1 MQASSGTIM
10 LTSHAGVTF
19 RLHIEFIMKKTI
31 LSVGKRIRQIAQAG
45 KHRYSRLL
53 GRSTPG
59 PVNAEAAAAENPAVQ
74 IIEESG
80 EEGFSGNDF
89 PPAAKKGKYRAP
101 EKPKAKPAWSLEEFP
116 VTPREGRSRFHDY
129 PIPLQVMRAIADQK
143 FEYCTPIQ
151 EKSLEEVLAGKD
163 LVGKANTGTGK
174 TAVFLIAILSRLLA
188 EKKSG
193 KGNVRALVL
202 APTRE
207 LAMQIGKEGVAFA
220 KYCNLTV
227 RAVYGGVD
235 YQKQMDFLQNKQCD
249 LLVATPGRLIDFM
262 NKRVV
267 DLGSCGILVLDE
279 ADRMLD
285 MGFIPDV
292 RRIIGRMPA
301 KKDRQTML
309 FSATVSEDVQRLASQ
324 WSVQP
329 KVVEAEP
336 EQMAVEKV
344 EQIVYLVTAEE
355 KYAVLYNLIQQNPD
369 DRIIVFANMKNETK
383 RLANRLER
391 NNIDCVLLSGDVD
404 QNKRTAR
411 LESFRSGKVKVLVA
425 TDVAGRG
432 IHIDGITF
440 VVNYTLPY
448 EPEDY
453 IHRIGRTGRA
463 GADGKAV
470 SFACE
475 EGSFYLPAIEEFIDR
490 KFDCVLPEEHLLTP
504 PPKGQEKIITAE
516 RTAGRPRPGGRRKP
530 GNRTPGR
537 SRGAAE
543 KKSA

>member
-1 MQASSGTIM
+1 
-10 LTSHAGVTF
+10 
-19 RLHIEFIMKKTI
+19 MKKTI
-31 LSVGKRIRQIAQAG
+31 LAVGKKIRRIAQAG
-45 KHRYSRLL
+45 KHRCGRLL
-53 GRSTPG
+53 GRAVPAASATEP
-59 PVNAEAAAAENPAVQ
+59 ALTAALEAK
-74 IIEESG
+74 SG
-80 EEGFSGNDF
+80 EEKELLVEQSGA
-89 PPAAKKGKYRAP
+89 PVVEKGKYRAP
-101 EKPKAKPAWSLEEFP
+101 EKVKGKAAWSLDEFP
-116 VTPREGRSRFHDY
+116 VTPMEGKSRFHDY
-129 PIPLQVMRAIADQK
+129 PIPLKVMRAIADQK

-151 EKSLEEVLAGKD
+151 EKALEAVLAGKD

-207 LAMQIGKEGVAFA
+207 LVMQIAKEGAMFA
-220 KYCNLTV
+220 KYCNLSI

-235 YQKQMDFLQNKQCD
+235 YQKQMDYLRNKQCD

-267 DLGSCGILVLDE
+267 DLSGCKILVLDE

-292 RRIIGRMPA
+292 RRIIGRLPA
-301 KKDRQTML
+301 KHDRQTLL

-329 KVVEAEP
+329 KVVEAEA
-336 EQMAVEKV
+336 EQVAVETV
-344 EQIVYLVTAEE
+344 EQTVYLVTAEE

-383 RLANRLER
+383 RLANRLQR

-404 QNKRTAR
+404 QNKRVSR
-411 LESFRSGKVKVLVA
+411 LESFRSGNVKVLVA

-432 IHIDGITF
+432 IHIEGITF

-453 IHRIGRTGRA
+453 VHRIGRTGRA
-463 GADGKAV
+463 GAEGKAV

-475 EGSFYLPAIEEFIDR
+475 EGSFYLPAIEEFIG
-490 KFDCVLPEEHLLTP
+490 KKLACVPPDENLLTP
-504 PPKGQEKIITAE
+504 PPKGREKGPDADQ
-516 RTAGRPRPGGRRKP
+516 GSPRPRPNSRRKP
-530 GNRTPGR
+530 RHGGSNR
-537 SRGAAE
+537 SRGKFE

>member
-1 MQASSGTIM
+1 
-10 LTSHAGVTF
+10 
-19 RLHIEFIMKKTI
+19 MKKII
-31 LSVGKRIRQIAQAG
+31 LSVGKKIRTIAQAG
-45 KHRYSRLL
+45 KHRYGKMM
-53 GRSTPG
+53 GRRTSDTQ
-59 PVNAEAAAAENPAVQ
+59 NAESVKPVELQTLSVEEKGSVPTDAHVEPAV
-74 IIEESG
+74 
-80 EEGFSGNDF
+80 
-89 PPAAKKGKYRAP
+89 KKAKYRAP
-101 EKPKAKPAWSLEEFP
+101 EKPKQKPAWTLDNFP
-116 VTPREGRSRFHDY
+116 VTPAEGKSRFHDY
-129 PIPLQVMRAIADQK
+129 SIPLKVMRAIADLN

-151 EKSLEEVLAGKD
+151 EKALADVLAGKD

-188 EKKSG
+188 EKRSG

-207 LAMQIGKEGVAFA
+207 LAMQIAKEGVAFA
-220 KYCNLTV
+220 KYCNLSV

-235 YQKQMDFLQNKQCD
+235 YQKQMDYLQNKRCD

-267 DLGSCGILVLDE
+267 DLSSCKIVVLDE

-292 RRIIGRMPA
+292 RRIVGRLPA
-301 KKDRQTML
+301 KNARQTML

-336 EQMAVEKV
+336 EQVAVETV
-344 EQIVYLVTAEE
+344 EQVVYLVTAEE
-355 KYAVLYNLIQQNPD
+355 KYAVLFNLIQQNPD

-383 RLANRLER
+383 RLANRLQR

-404 QNKRTAR
+404 QNKRMTR

-453 IHRIGRTGRA
+453 VHRIGRTGRA
-463 GADGKAV
+463 GANGKAV

-475 EGSFYLPAIEEFIDR
+475 EGSFYLPAIEEFIEK
-490 KFDCVLPEEHLLTP
+490 KFDCVLPEESLLTT
-504 PPKGQEKIITAE
+504 PPKGREKETE
-516 RTAGRPRPGGRRKP
+516 RKGTQQRPTGRRKP
-530 GNRTPGR
+530 RNRNYSR
-537 SRGAAE
+537 SKAGE

>member
-1 MQASSGTIM
+1 
-10 LTSHAGVTF
+10 
-19 RLHIEFIMKKTI
+19 MKKTI
-31 LSVGKRIRQIAQAG
+31 LAVGKKIRSIAQAG
-45 KHRYSRLL
+45 KHRCGKMLRGSGSSTESEQPAAANVPKLKSDA
-53 GRSTPG
+53 GRSEPG
-59 PVNAEAAAAENPAVQ
+59 HPVAENSAPV
-74 IIEESG
+74 IH
-80 EEGFSGNDF
+80 
-89 PPAAKKGKYRAP
+89 KKKYRAP
-101 EKPKAKPAWSLEEFP
+101 QKNRKEPVWGLEDFP
-116 VTPREGRSRFHDY
+116 VTPVEGKSRFHDY
-129 PIPLQVMRAIADQK
+129 PIPLPVMRAIADQK
-143 FEYCTPIQ
+143 FAYCTPIQ
-151 EKSLEEVLAGKD
+151 EKALETVLAGMD

-207 LAMQIGKEGVAFA
+207 LVNQIAKEGAVFA
-220 KYCNLTV
+220 KYCNLVV

-235 YQKQMDFLQNKQCD
+235 YQKQMNLLQNKQCD

-262 NKRVV
+262 NKKVI
-267 DLGSCGILVLDE
+267 DLSSCKILVLDE

-292 RRIIGRMPA
+292 RRIIGRLPA

-309 FSATVSEDVQRLASQ
+309 FSATVSGDVQRLSAQ
-324 WSVQP
+324 WSVRP
-329 KVVEAEP
+329 KLVEAEP
-336 EQMAVEKV
+336 EQVAVETV
-344 EQIVYLVTAEE
+344 EQFVYLVTAEE

-383 RLANRLER
+383 RLANRLQR

-404 QNKRTAR
+404 QNKRMTR
-411 LESFRSGKVKVLVA
+411 LEKFRSGRVKVLVA

-432 IHIDGITF
+432 IHIEGITF

-453 IHRIGRTGRA
+453 VHRIGRTGRA
-463 GADGKAV
+463 GANGKAV

-490 KFDCVLPEEHLLTP
+490 KFECVLPEETLLVP
-504 PPKGQEKIITAE
+504 PPKGQEKKIRAE
-516 RTAGRPRPGGRRKP
+516 GDQYPRKGRRKP
-530 GNRTPGR
+530 RNKNYNRRNKGV
-537 SRGAAE
+537 A

>member
-1 MQASSGTIM
+1 
-10 LTSHAGVTF
+10 
-19 RLHIEFIMKKTI
+19 MKKII
-31 LSVGKRIRQIAQAG
+31 LSVGKKIRSIAQAG
-45 KHRYSRLL
+45 KHRYGKLL
-53 GRSTPG
+53 GRSAPG
-59 PVNAEAAAAENPAVQ
+59 ISKAEPVEVVASELKPTEARKAETLSAKNVV
-74 IIEESG
+74 S
-80 EEGFSGNDF
+80 DT
-89 PPAAKKGKYRAP
+89 KKGKYRAP
-101 EKPKAKPAWSLEEFP
+101 EKPKLKPAWSLENFP
-116 VTPREGRSRFHDY
+116 VTPAEGKSRFHDY
-129 PIPLQVMRAIADQK
+129 TIPLKVMRAIADQK

-151 EKSLEEVLAGKD
+151 EKALADVLAGKD

-207 LAMQIGKEGVAFA
+207 LANQIAKEGVVFA
-220 KYCNLTV
+220 KYCNLSV

-235 YQKQMDFLQNKQCD
+235 YQKQMDYLQNKQCD
-249 LLVATPGRLIDFM
+249 LLVATPGRLLDFM

-267 DLGSCGILVLDE
+267 DLSSCKILVLDE

-292 RRIIGRMPA
+292 RRIIGRLPP
-301 KKDRQTML
+301 KQERQTML
-309 FSATVSEDVQRLASQ
+309 FSATVSEDVQRLSSQ
-324 WSVQP
+324 WSVNP

-336 EQMAVEKV
+336 EQVAVETV
-344 EQIVYLVTAEE
+344 EQYVYLVTAEE
-355 KYAVLYNLIQQNPD
+355 KYAVLYNLIQQNPN

-383 RLANRLER
+383 RLSNRLQR

-404 QNKRTAR
+404 QNKRMTR
-411 LESFRSGKVKVLVA
+411 LENFRSGKVKVLVA

-453 IHRIGRTGRA
+453 VHRIGRTGRA
-463 GADGKAV
+463 GANGKAV

-490 KFDCVLPEEHLLTP
+490 KFECVLPEEALLTP
-504 PPKGQEKIITAE
+504 PPKGQDKKIE
-516 RTAGRPRPGGRRKP
+516 NDGNQQKPKGRQKPRNK
-530 GNRTPGR
+530 NYSR
-537 SRGAAE
+537 SRGVVG
-543 KKSA
+543 KKAV

>member
-1 MQASSGTIM
+1 M
-10 LTSHAGVTF
+10 
-19 RLHIEFIMKKTI
+19 MKKTI
-31 LSVGKRIRQIAQAG
+31 LSLGNKIRRMAQAG
-45 KHRYSRLL
+45 KHRYRELL
-53 GRSTPG
+53 GRSNPSSFNTEPAIAAFQG
-59 PVNAEAAAAENPAVQ
+59 KPV
-74 IIEESG
+74 EER
-80 EEGFSGNDF
+80 EILLDNNFLPE
-89 PPAAKKGKYRAP
+89 KKNKYRAP
-101 EKPKAKPAWSLEEFP
+101 EKVKVKPSWSLEDFP
-116 VTPREGRSRFHDY
+116 VTPMEGKNRFHDY
-129 PIPLQVMRAIADQK
+129 DIPLKVMRAIADQN

-151 EKSLEEVLAGKD
+151 EKALVDVLAGND

-207 LAMQIGKEGVAFA
+207 LVNQIAKEGVVFA
-220 KYCNLTV
+220 KYCNLSV

-235 YQKQMDFLQNKQCD
+235 YQKQMDYLKNKQCD

-262 NKRVV
+262 NKGVV
-267 DLGSCGILVLDE
+267 NLSSCKILVLDE

-292 RRIIGRMPA
+292 RRIVGRLPA
-301 KKDRQTML
+301 KADRQTML
-309 FSATVSEDVQRLASQ
+309 FSATVSEDVQRLSSQ
-324 WSVQP
+324 WSVKP

-336 EQMAVEKV
+336 EQVSVDTV
-344 EQIVYLVTAEE
+344 EQFVYLVTAEE

-369 DRIIVFANMKNETK
+369 ERIIVFANMKNETK
-383 RLANRLER
+383 RLSNRLQR
-391 NNIDCVLLSGDVD
+391 NNIECVLLSGDVD
-404 QNKRTAR
+404 QNKRMTR
-411 LESFRSGKVKVLVA
+411 LESFRTGKVKVLVA

-453 IHRIGRTGRA
+453 VHRIGRTGRA
-463 GADGKAV
+463 GANGKAV

-475 EGSFYLPAIEEFIDR
+475 EGSFYLPAIEEFIGK
-490 KFDCVLPEEHLLTP
+490 KFECVLPDENLLIV
-504 PPKGQEKIITAE
+504 PPKGQGKIIDAE
-516 RTAGRPRPGGRRKP
+516 SNGNSLRPKSKRGP
-530 GNRTPGR
+530 R
-537 SRGAAE
+537 SRNSSRSRSVVE
-543 KKSA
+543 KKPA

>member
-1 MQASSGTIM
+1 
-10 LTSHAGVTF
+10 
-19 RLHIEFIMKKTI
+19 MKKI
-31 LSVGKRIRQIAQAG
+31 VLSVGKKIRSIAQAG
-45 KHRYSRLL
+45 KHRCGKLL
-53 GRSTPG
+53 NRSAPAPTSAKASKATA
-59 PVNAEAAAAENPAVQ
+59 PVVKPV
-74 IIEESG
+74 EESG
-80 EEGFSGNDF
+80 NVQAGGNYATGKD
-89 PPAAKKGKYRAP
+89 KGSYQGPGKTEP
-101 EKPKAKPAWSLEEFP
+101 KPKPKPKQKPAWSLDQFP
-116 VTPREGRSRFHDY
+116 VTPEEGKSRFHDY
-129 PIPLQVMRAIADQK
+129 EIPLKVMRAIADQK

-151 EKSLEEVLAGKD
+151 EKSLLDVLAGKD

-174 TAVFLIAILSRLLA
+174 TAVFLIAILSRLLS
-188 EKKSG
+188 EKKIG

-207 LAMQIGKEGVAFA
+207 LANQIAKEGVVFA
-220 KYCNLTV
+220 KYCNLSV

-235 YQKQMDFLQNKQCD
+235 YQKQMDYLQNKQCD

-267 DLGSCGILVLDE
+267 DLSSCKILVLDE

-292 RRIIGRMPA
+292 RRIIGRLPA
-301 KKDRQTML
+301 KNDRQTML
-309 FSATVSEDVQRLASQ
+309 FSATVSGDVQRLASQ

-329 KVVEAEP
+329 KVVEAESD
-336 EQMAVEKV
+336 QVAVDTV
-344 EQIVYLVTAEE
+344 EQFVYLVTAEE
-355 KYAVLYNLIQQNPD
+355 KYAVLYNLIQQHPD

-383 RLANRLER
+383 RLSNRLQR

-404 QNKRTAR
+404 QNKRMTR
-411 LESFRSGKVKVLVA
+411 LENFRSGKVKVLVA

-453 IHRIGRTGRA
+453 VHRIGRTGRA
-463 GADGKAV
+463 GANGKAV

-475 EGSFYLPAIEEFIDR
+475 EGSFYLPAIEEFIDK
-490 KFDCVLPEEHLLTP
+490 KFDCVLPEETLLVT
-504 PPKGQEKIITAE
+504 PPKGQDKKVQPS
-516 RTAGRPRPGGRRKP
+516 GKQQRPRPRHKP
-530 GNRTPGR
+530 RHNNSNKNKVGV
-537 SRGAAE
+537 E